1 MKYVSPGKSK
11 YATIKLLA
19 LTIVCSNGDATYII
33 GKFIVKDN
41 LNIETLMQ
49 TCETLLLQ
57 NYSTKF
63 LDITHKYSLG
73 MCNNVSSNSGT
84 TYIIGE
90 IIAKENLSIAN

>member
-1 MKYVSPGKSK
+1 
-11 YATIKLLA
+11 
-19 LTIVCSNGDATYII
+19 
-33 GKFIVKDN
+33 
-41 LNIETLMQ
+41 MQ

-84 TYIIGE
+84 TYIIDE
-90 IIAKENLSIAN
+90 IIAKENLSIANWMQSFENIFLKNCSSGFLDIAHKQSLIMCN